1 MEDIISINRTCP
13 DYDFIATVKNNTNE
27 TVEIVFNDKELEPI
41 TINVGGWV
49 GILADENGRMQL
61 HELEAGLFE
70 IDLPDDKMLYDV
82 CEILC
87 ELDPIAAAGVAAK
100 LIEDGYERED
110 VMNVFLDITDEDIKQ
125 FER

>member
-1 MEDIISINRTCP
+1 MKLR
-13 DYDFIATVKNNTNE
+13 
-27 TVEIVFNDKELEPI
+27 
-41 TINVGGWV
+41 
-49 GILADENGRMQL
+49 
-61 HELEAGLFE
+61 ELEAGLFE

-82 CEILC
+82 CEILY

>member
-1 MEDIISINRTCP
+1 MEDFISINRTGL
-13 DYDFIATVKNNTNE
+13 DYDFIATVENNTNE

-41 TINVGGWV
+41 TINRGGWI
-49 GILADENGRMQL
+49 GILADENGRMKL
-61 HELEAGLFE
+61 RELEAGLFE

-82 CEILC
+82 CEILY

>member
-1 MEDIISINRTCP
+1 MEDIISINRTSL
-13 DYDFIATVKNNTNE
+13 DHDFIATVENNINE
-27 TVEIVFNDKELEPI
+27 TVEIVFNDNELEPI

-49 GILADENGRMQL
+49 GIRADENGRMQL

-70 IDLPDDKMLYDV
+70 IELPDDKMLFDV

-100 LIEDGYERED
+100 MISDGYERED
-110 VMNVFLDITDEDIKQ
+110 VMNVFLGITDEDVKQ